1 MSTDYVYVMQFKGEK
16 IAHMVKIWNSEL
28 ALKQIGWA

>member
-16 IAHMVKIWNSEL
+16 IVQPAPPRDNRL
-28 ALKQIGWA
+28 ARFHPAE